1 MSLSAGQT
9 DYAAAF
15 YLGDGL
21 LLVAVVVTAVLDLA
35 VGTVIGLPPEVS
47 SRPPRQ
53 DGGRS
58 AAPMEASVHR
68 PAPSSKSLV

>member
-1 MSLSAGQT
+1 M
-9 DYAAAF
+9 
-15 YLGDGL
+15 
-21 LLVAVVVTAVLDLA
+21 LVSDVVVV
-35 VGTVIGLPPEVS
+35 GLPSEVS

-68 PAPSSKSLV
+68 PAPPSKSLVGRSTEGRWVN